1 MLNIRIATVGAI
13 FSAFSLISGLAVSGA
28 EAQTAPPEAAGK
40 PIQLL
45 QLLQPN
51 LLQPS
56 KAKAKPRA
64 KLAARP
70 AGKTRTASRS
80 RMRSQGI
87 HGVVAQR
94 RRSHARTQ
102 IAQAPAPDSTW
113 PPAPSAPPTEL
124 VAAALTPMPQ
134 PGVASAEATP
144 SALVVGGRTVQLALP
159 NDANEIDLAAN
170 DPPTQA
176 SAATPDGA
184 AASTPAIR
192 DLTEAQPKSDS
203 VRVAT
208 AQQPASEVGS
218 TAWILQVMAAL
229 GGAVAAGSVA
239 WFLIGAAPQRTYG

>member
-1 MLNIRIATVGAI
+1 
-13 FSAFSLISGLAVSGA
+13 
-28 EAQTAPPEAAGK
+28 
-40 PIQLL
+40 
-45 QLLQPN
+45 
-51 LLQPS
+51 
-56 KAKAKPRA
+56 
-64 KLAARP
+64 
-70 AGKTRTASRS
+70 
-80 RMRSQGI
+80 
-87 HGVVAQR
+87 
-94 RRSHARTQ
+94 
-102 IAQAPAPDSTW
+102 
-113 PPAPSAPPTEL
+113 
-124 VAAALTPMPQ
+124 MPQ